1 MNVAA
6 DLRNEWESIRTEVIR
21 AYPDFYELEPGGAIA
36 MDLGE
41 SGWMLELQP
50 VARLLCQ
57 VGVDMEEL
65 RALLSGSTAED
76 LSTDELQRVAKDHLR
91 PSVRRY
97 KSKLV
102 EAGFEE
108 GTEVE
113 ETFMAITFEREIA
126 FDDPAE
132 INETIK
138 WCRKVIV

>member
-1 MNVAA
+1 MS
-6 DLRNEWESIRTEVIR
+6 DELRMEWESIRSEVIQ

-50 VARLLCQ
+50 VERLLCQ

-65 RALLSGSTAED
+65 RTLLSGPTAED
-76 LSTDELQRVAKDHLR
+76 LSSDELQRVAKDHLR

-97 KSKLV
+97 KAKLV

-108 GTEVE
+108 ATEVE
-113 ETFMAITFEREIA
+113 EEFMAITFERPIDFQDVTEIS
-126 FDDPAE
+126 
-132 INETIK
+132 ETIN
-138 WCRKVIV
+138 WCRKLIV